1 MFKRQT
7 TIVNPTGLHAR
18 PASDFVST
26 AKKFS
31 SKISI
36 TDLNA
41 SNQQVNAK
49 SILILL
55 SLGLG
60 QGTAIEISA
69 DGTDETE
76 AVDSL
81 VALIETGFGEL

>member
-1 MFKRQT
+1 MYKRQT

-41 SNQQVNAK
+41 SNQPVNAK

-60 QGTAIEISA
+60 QGTAIEIAA

>member
-1 MFKRQT
+1 MYKRQT

-41 SNQQVNAK
+41 SNQPVNAN
-49 SILILL
+49 SLLILL

>member
-1 MFKRQT
+1 MYKRQT

-18 PASDFVST
+18 PASDFVAT

-36 TDLNA
+36 ADLNSKDQPA
-41 SNQQVNAK
+41 NAK

-55 SLGLG
+55 SLGLAE
-60 QGTAIEISA
+60 GTTVEISA

-81 VALIETGFGEL
+81 VTLIETGFGEL

>member
-1 MFKRQT
+1 MHVLHQISYQRQ
-7 TIVNPTGLHAR
+7 
-18 PASDFVST
+18 
-26 AKKFS
+26 KKFS

-41 SNQQVNAK
+41 SNQPVNAK

-60 QGTAIEISA
+60 QGTAVEISA

>member
-1 MFKRQT
+1 MYKRQT

-41 SNQQVNAK
+41 SNQPVNAK

-60 QGTAIEISA
+60 QGTAVEISA

>member
-41 SNQQVNAK
+41 SNQPVNAK

>member
-1 MFKRQT
+1 MYKRQT

-18 PASDFVST
+18 PASDFVAT

-41 SNQQVNAK
+41 KEQPANAK

-55 SLGLG
+55 SLGLA
-60 QGTAIEISA
+60 QGTTVEISA

>member
-1 MFKRQT
+1 MYKRQT
-7 TIVNPTGLHAR
+7 IIVNPTGLHAR
-18 PASDFVST
+18 PASDFVAT

-41 SNQQVNAK
+41 KEQPANAK

-55 SLGLG
+55 SLGLA
-60 QGTAIEISA
+60 QGTTVEISA

>member
-1 MFKRQT
+1 MYKRQT

-41 SNQQVNAK
+41 SNQPVNAK

-76 AVDSL
+76 DVDSL
-81 VALIETGFGEL
+81 VALIETGFEDL

>member
-1 MFKRQT
+1 MYKRQT

-41 SNQQVNAK
+41 SNQPVNAK

-81 VALIETGFGEL
+81 VALIETGFGAL

>member
-1 MFKRQT
+1 MYKRQT

-26 AKKFS
+26 AKKLS

-41 SNQQVNAK
+41 SNQPVNAK

>member
-1 MFKRQT
+1 MYKRQT

-41 SNQQVNAK
+41 SNQPVNAK

>member
-1 MFKRQT
+1 MYKRQT
-7 TIVNPTGLHAR
+7 TIVNPTRLHAR

-41 SNQQVNAK
+41 SNQPVNAK